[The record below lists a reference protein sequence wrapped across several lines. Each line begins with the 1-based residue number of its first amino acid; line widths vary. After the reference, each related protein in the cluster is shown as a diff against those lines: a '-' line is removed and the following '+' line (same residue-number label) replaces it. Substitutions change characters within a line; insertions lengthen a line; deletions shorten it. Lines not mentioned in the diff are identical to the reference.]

1 MYYCLCCNKLH
12 PPALSKEEILFTSGF
27 RYLNNTLYPAG
38 ICQPMPKSC
47 EPLQSMLSVYTR
59 EAI

>member
-1 MYYCLCCNKLH
+1 MYYCLSCNKLH

-38 ICQPMPKSC
+38 ICKPVPKPY
-47 EPLQSMLSVYTR
+47 EPLHPRLSMYAC

>member
-12 PPALSKEEILFTSGF
+12 PPALSKEEVLFTSGF
-27 RYLNNTLYPAG
+27 RYWNNTLYPAG
-38 ICQPMPKSC
+38 ICEPVPQSGQPHQ
-47 EPLQSMLSVYTR
+47 PLLPLYAR